1 MGREEDAEAE
11 QADEEAVIRSK
22 ESSQD
27 ALLQNKEG
35 ENEPKEHNE
44 AKLIAVKQEKK
55 DSPEESNQDD
65 ILPKRV
71 DEKGS
76 PEDVE
81 VKVIGTDSSV
91 FLPKAKEE
99 SDLKSD
105 IAKQSTEEKNIK
117 KEATIKIEK
126 TSTNETNQQAP
137 TKTRVDKEA
146 KVIGTDS
153 SVFLKTPAGESELK
167 SDIIED
173 SKDEEIK
180 KKVEEGPHANKK
192 TDMVSKKK
200 KEKETAQKKAE
211 QKVDKP
217 EKKV

>member
-65 ILPKRV
+65 ILPKKV

-76 PEDVE
+76 TEDVE

-91 FLPKAKEE
+91 FLPKATEE
-99 SDLKSD
+99 SDLKPD
-105 IAKQSTEEKNIK
+105 FVKQSIEEKLIE
-117 KEATIKIEK
+117 KEATINTENI
-126 TSTNETNQQAP
+126 STKETNQEAAS
-137 TKTRVDKEA
+137 KIRKDKEE

-153 SVFLKTPAGESELK
+153 SVFLKTPAGES
-167 SDIIED
+167 
-173 SKDEEIK
+173 
-180 KKVEEGPHANKK
+180 
-192 TDMVSKKK
+192 
-200 KEKETAQKKAE
+200 
-211 QKVDKP
+211 
-217 EKKV
+217 